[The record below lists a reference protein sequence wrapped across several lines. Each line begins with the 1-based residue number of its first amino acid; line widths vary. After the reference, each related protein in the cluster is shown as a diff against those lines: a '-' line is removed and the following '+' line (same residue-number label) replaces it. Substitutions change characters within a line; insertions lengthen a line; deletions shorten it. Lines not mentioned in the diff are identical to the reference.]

1 MTMLQSLLRKRNLRK
16 LKSSFILLLFLPMTV
31 QAQDASIMRTK
42 SNVWVA
48 QCKSC
53 HTSHEKLG
61 AQVGLRTE
69 QYIFNYVYEHKNAE
83 GRKFGDVLPG
93 DEIEFVSR
101 FVLISAYL
109 HKLESDM
116 RKAGDH
122 LKKNFQL

>member
-1 MTMLQSLLRKRNLRK
+1 MLQSLLRKRSLRK
-16 LKSSFILLLFLPMTV
+16 LKSSFILLLFLPITV

-53 HTSHEKLG
+53 HTSHDKLG
-61 AQVGLRTE
+61 AQVGIRTE

-93 DEIEFVSR
+93 DEIEFVAR

-109 HKLESDM
+109 HKLETDM

-122 LKKNFQL
+122 LQKNIRL